1 MRTILIALLLLTP
14 PALASECL
22 PVVNEPSPPQI
33 VLRGVV
39 EYRPSSLAPD
49 AVQTWLKLATPICV
63 RGRAR
68 DGLPFTRENVE
79 SIQLGLPTHL
89 LGTLQP
95 LERVTLRGELQG
107 PAVNGEAFG
116 EALDN
121 VGFSVKEVCWQPE
134 KCSR

>member
-1 MRTILIALLLLTP
+1 MRTMLIALLLLTP
-14 PALASECL
+14 PALAGECF

-39 EYRPSSLAPD
+39 EHRPVSSAPD
-49 AVQTWLKLATPICV
+49 AVETWLKLSTPICV

-68 DGLPFTRENVE
+68 DGLPFTKEKVE

-95 LERVTLRGELQG
+95 LDRVTLRGELQG

-121 VGFSVKEVCWQPE
+121 VGFSVKEVCGEPE
-134 KCSR
+134 RCSP

>member
-1 MRTILIALLLLTP
+1 MLLLSQSVLG
-14 PALASECL
+14 AECFR
-22 PVVNEPSPPQI
+22 VVDSPSPPPI

-39 EYRPSSLAPD
+39 EHRPASSAPD
-49 AVQTWLKLATPICV
+49 AIETWLKLYTPICV

-68 DGLPFTRENVE
+68 EGLPFTKENVE
-79 SIQLGLPTHL
+79 SIQLGLPAQL

-95 LERVTLRGELQG
+95 LDRVTLRGELQG

-134 KCSR
+134 RCSR